1 MRELYTFKNLNVL
14 APSAEQMLAMKIL
27 SARPEPFRDFEDVEY
42 LIQYLDIDTLDEVMS
57 IFEKYIGRR
66 YLQDRQK
73 VFLNYVGEDLKKS
86 WKKFSI

>member
-1 MRELYTFKNLNVL
+1 
-14 APSAEQMLAMKIL
+14 MLAMKIL